1 MHPFIGSRQIQR
13 TSLLLFCL
21 LPGSLYADV
30 TYQAPRD
37 FLRAVFGGKLPP
49 ARMIWIT
56 GKRRDQVEKILGHRP
71 RTLRLRYWAR
81 QGKRAWILE
90 DIGKERLITT
100 GIVVAGQRI
109 AQMKVLI
116 YRESRGSEVH
126 YPFFMEQFR
135 GAGLST
141 AERLDRP
148 IDGISGAT
156 LSVRSLK
163 RLARLALYL
172 SRQLE
177 ETHK

>member
-1 MHPFIGSRQIQR
+1 MHPFTGSRQIQPII
-13 TSLLLFCL
+13 LLLFCL
-21 LPGSLYADV
+21 LPFRLYADV

-37 FLRAVFGGKLPP
+37 FLWAVFGGKPPP

-56 GKRRDQVEKILGHRP
+56 GKRRTQVEKMLGHRP

-109 AQMKVLI
+109 EQMKVLI

-126 YPFFMEQFR
+126 YPFFMEQFL
-135 GAGLST
+135 GAGLTSS
-141 AERLDRP
+141 EQLDRP

-177 ETHK
+177 EKH